1 MVLPLAEVLRT
12 EEFGQADELR
22 SVARSLADEIGG
34 VVEVLPGGGR
44 AGHLDEC
51 DANGISG
58 HGFLTYANWVVRFV
72 CFAKRSMSLS
82 QVIRFKP

>member
-1 MVLPLAEVLRT
+1 MVLALAEVLGA
-12 EEFGQADELR
+12 EELWQADDLR
-22 SVARSLADEIGG
+22 PVARGLADEVCG
-34 VVEVLPGGGR
+34 VVEVLLDGGR

-82 QVIRFKP
+82 RVIHFKP